1 MSKSIIST
9 EEQQLFGHPKGLF
22 YLFFAELWERFSF
35 YGMRALLTLYM
46 VEEIFKSLSN
56 RDFATAAVYA
66 SYGSLVYAST
76 VIGGQIS
83 DKILGMRSS
92 IFFGGIL
99 MAIGHFVLAIE
110 NDIAFFLA
118 LAFIIVGNGFFK
130 PNIST
135 FVGSLYKDGDVRKD
149 SGFTIFYMGINI
161 GGWVAPLLCGWLAV
175 KYGYHYGFGLAGIG
189 MLTGLIFFWSG
200 IKKNVFGDKGLPP
213 NKEVYEKKIVGIPQK
228 TFIPIVGSLC
238 VPVIA
243 FILASYKSITTDDTF
258 LIGEKNIVG
267 IIFLLIGI
275 GIAIYLIKILAGVDL
290 QQRKKLIMAI
300 LITFFMTLFWGF
312 HELSGSVI
320 TLFASRNVDLGGIMT
335 AAQTNS
341 LNSMFIIILAIPIS
355 LLWGYLSKKNMNPR
369 TPYKFGLGLL
379 LAGASFYILSISG
392 ASADEN
398 GMVPFA
404 YLFVMYLVISIG
416 ELFMSPVGLSK
427 ITDLSPKNIVAFMMG
442 IWFLSSAYAFQIVGF
457 IGKQLAIESTNT
469 NVGGLETLSIYTDG
483 FHLIALYAIAA
494 GVIVLVF
501 SPLMKKLLGNI
512 H

>member
-1 MSKSIIST
+1 MSESVIKNQ
-9 EEQQLFGHPKGLF
+9 EEQQMFGHPKGLF

-46 VEEIFKSLSN
+46 VNEIFKAIAE
-56 RDFATAAVYA
+56 RDAATAVVYA

-92 IFFGGIL
+92 IFLGGIL
-99 MAIGHFVLAIE
+99 MAVGHFVLAVE
-110 NDIAFFLA
+110 SDLAFFLA
-118 LAFIIVGNGFFK
+118 LALIVVGNGFFK

-135 FVGSLYKDGDVRKD
+135 FVGALYKEGDVRKD

-161 GGWVAPLLCGWLAV
+161 GGFVAPLLCGWLAAE
-175 KYGYHYGFGLAGIG
+175 YGWHYGFGLAGIG
-189 MLTGLIFFWSG
+189 MMAGLIFFWSG

-213 NKEVYEKKIVGIPQK
+213 SKEVYEKKVIGIPQK
-228 TFIPIVGSLC
+228 TLIPIIAVLF

-243 FILASYKSITTDDTF
+243 YLLSSWQANYISGIFKFIGFAVLA
-258 LIGEKNIVG
+258 
-267 IIFLLIGI
+267 
-275 GIAIYLIKILAGVDL
+275 YLVYIMYNLDVVA
-290 QQRKKLIMAI
+290 RKKLIVAV

-320 TLFASRNVDLGGIMT
+320 TLFASRNVALEGIMT
-335 AAQTNS
+335 ASQTNA
-341 LNSMFIIILAIPIS
+341 LNSMFIILLAIPIS
-355 LLWGYLSKKNMNPR
+355 LLWGYLSKNKLNPR

-404 YLFVMYLVISIG
+404 YLLVMYFIISIG

-442 IWFLSSAYAFQIVGF
+442 VWFLSSAFAFQIVGF
-457 IGKQLAIESTNT
+457 ISTQLAVESTDAD
-469 NVGGLETLSIYTDG
+469 VGGLETLSIYTDG
-483 FHLIALYAIAA
+483 FHLISLYSIGA
-494 GVIVLVF
+494 GAIVLLL
-501 SPLMKKLLGNI
+501 SPLMKKLMGNV

>member
-392 ASADEN
+392 ASANEN

>member
-1 MSKSIIST
+1 MAEIMKQ
-9 EEQQLFGHPKGLF
+9 EEQEMFGHPKGLF

-46 VEEIFKSLSN
+46 VEHIFAAIVE
-56 RDFATAAVYA
+56 RDIATAVVYA

-83 DKILGMRSS
+83 DKILGMRAS
-92 IFFGGIL
+92 IFLGGIL
-99 MAIGHFVLAIE
+99 MALGHFVLAIE
-110 NDIAFFLA
+110 NDTAFFLA
-118 LAFIIVGNGFFK
+118 LAFIVVGNGFFK

-135 FVGSLYKDGDVRKD
+135 FVGALYKDGDVRKD

-161 GGWVAPLLCGWLAV
+161 GGFVAPLLCGWLALN
-175 KYGYHYGFGLAGIG
+175 YGYHYGFALAGFG
-189 MLTGLIFFWSG
+189 MMAGLIFFWSG
-200 IKKNVFGDKGLPP
+200 IQKNVFGDKGMPP
-213 NKEVYEKKIVGIPQK
+213 SEEVYEKKIVGIPQK
-228 TFIPIVGSLC
+228 TIIPIIAFLC
-238 VPVIA
+238 VP
-243 FILASYKSITTDDTF
+243 
-258 LIGEKNIVG
+258 
-267 IIFLLIGI
+267 
-275 GIAIYLIKILAGVDL
+275 GIAWLLATWQQNYVSGIFKFIGFAVLAYLVYIMVKLDSDA
-290 QQRKKLIMAI
+290 RKKLIMAV

-320 TLFASRNVDLGGIMT
+320 TLFASRNVALDGIMS
-335 AAQTNS
+335 AAQTNA
-341 LNSMFIIILAIPIS
+341 LNSMFIIVLAIPIS
-355 LLWGYLSKKNMNPR
+355 LLWGYLAKKGLNPR

-379 LAGASFYILSISG
+379 LAGVCFYILSISG

-404 YLFVMYLVISIG
+404 YLLIMYFILSIG

-442 IWFLSSAYAFQIVGF
+442 VWFLSSAFAFQIVGF
-457 IGKQLAIESTNT
+457 IGEQLAVESTDS

-483 FHLIALYAIAA
+483 FHLIAMYALGA
-494 GVIVLVF
+494 GAIVLIF
-501 SPLMKKLLGNI
+501 SPLMKKLLGNV

>member
-1 MSKSIIST
+1 MAEAKFSEFEK
-9 EEQQLFGHPKGLF
+9 EEPQIFGHPKGLF

-46 VEEIFKSLSN
+46 VQEIFKAIVE
-56 RDFATAAVYA
+56 RDTATAVVYA

-83 DKILGMRSS
+83 DKILGMRAS
-92 IFFGGIL
+92 IFLGGIL
-99 MAIGHFVLAIE
+99 MALGHFVLAIE

-118 LAFIIVGNGFFK
+118 LAFIVVGNGFFK

-135 FVGSLYKDGDVRKD
+135 FVGALYKDGDVRKD

-161 GGWVAPLLCGWLAV
+161 GGFVAPLLCGWLAAE
-175 KYGYHYGFGLAGIG
+175 YGWHYGFGLAGIG
-189 MLTGLIFFWSG
+189 MLAGLIFFWSG
-200 IKKNVFGDKGLPP
+200 IKKNVFGDKGMPP
-213 NKEVYEKKIVGIPQK
+213 SNAIYEKKIIGVPQK
-228 TFIPIVGSLC
+228 TLIPI
-238 VPVIA
+238 IA
-243 FILASYKSITTDDTF
+243 FLCAPAIAYLLSSWQQNYVSGIFKF
-258 LIGEKNIVG
+258 IGVAV
-267 IIFLLIGI
+267 L
-275 GIAIYLIKILAGVDL
+275 IYLGYIMFNLESDA
-290 QQRKKLIMAI
+290 RKKLFMAV

-320 TLFASRNVDLGGIMT
+320 TLFASRNVALDGIMT
-335 AAQTNS
+335 ASQTNA

-355 LLWGYLSKKNMNPR
+355 LLWGYLSKRNLNPR

-379 LAGASFYILSISG
+379 LAGASFYILSISD
-392 ASADEN
+392 ASADAN
-398 GMVPFA
+398 GMVPFT
-404 YLFVMYLVISIG
+404 YLFVMYFIISVG

-442 IWFLSSAYAFQIVGF
+442 VWFLSSAFAFQIVGF
-457 IGKQLAIESTNT
+457 ISEQLAVESTDA
-469 NVGGLETLSIYTDG
+469 NVGGLETLGIYTDG
-483 FHLIALYAIAA
+483 FHLIAMYALGA
-494 GVIVLVF
+494 GAIVILF